1 MRIYHISPNEV
12 QDFIDCYIEV
22 FETLK
27 GILPLGYVNGQI
39 EKAYKTDFYD
49 RLISEFDSPDNIL
62 LAASFDDKLIGMTW
76 GGIKDDGSA
85 WLGFMGVKK
94 QYRRK
99 GTGRA
104 LLHRFID
111 ICRDRGVHRVSLN
124 TDEALV
130 QAISLY
136 ESEGFVRDGLIK
148 NQYGLELILFTK
160 KL

>member
-1 MRIYHISPNEV
+1 MRIYHISPDEV

-27 GILPLGYVNGQI
+27 GILPLDYVDGQI
-39 EKAYKTDFYD
+39 EKATKTDFYD

-62 LAASFDDKLIGMTW
+62 LAASLDDKLIGMTW

-94 QYRRK
+94 PYRRN

-111 ICRDRGVHRVSLN
+111 ICREKGVSKVRLN

-136 ESEGFVRDGLIK
+136 ESEGFVRDGFIK

-160 KL
+160 IL